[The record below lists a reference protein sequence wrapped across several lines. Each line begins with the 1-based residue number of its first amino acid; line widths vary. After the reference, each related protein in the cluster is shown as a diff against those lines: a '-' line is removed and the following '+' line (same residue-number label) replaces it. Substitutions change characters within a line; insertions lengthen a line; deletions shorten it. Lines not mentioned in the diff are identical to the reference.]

1 MLKKWGHSD
10 RIEAETDFDHI
21 FRNQRLLSSTINIKL
36 NPKYV
41 LLFILQSPALSS
53 ESSIF
58 VDKPET
64 PVESPLP
71 SPCKLIQ
78 QCNAAVT
85 MAGDDIERAAD
96 QDDDTDSDNEKKKP
110 VFQ

>member
-1 MLKKWGHSD
+1 M
-10 RIEAETDFDHI
+10 
-21 FRNQRLLSSTINIKL
+21 
-36 NPKYV
+36 
-41 LLFILQSPALSS
+41 
-53 ESSIF
+53 
-58 VDKPET
+58 DKPET